1 MTPTEVDVETQET
14 GGTFSTLLIFMVSSL
29 VSGLEPKSKWRLRL
43 TGVGF
48 L

>member
-1 MTPTEVDVETQET
+1 MTPTEVDVETQER
-14 GGTFSTLLIFMVSSL
+14 GGTFSTLIFMVSSL